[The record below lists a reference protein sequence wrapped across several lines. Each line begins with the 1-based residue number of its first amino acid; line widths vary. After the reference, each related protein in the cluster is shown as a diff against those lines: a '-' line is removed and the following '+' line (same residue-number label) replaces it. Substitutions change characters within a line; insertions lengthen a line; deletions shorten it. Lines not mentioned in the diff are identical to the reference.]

1 MGLLTNA
8 RLAKLWTSYANVVK
22 SSFACCVRLCNWPCN
37 SSVKCASPK
46 RNFSADVILS

>member
-8 RLAKLWTSYANVVK
+8 RLANLWTAYANVVK
-22 SSFACCVRLCNWPCN
+22 SSLGCCVRFCDWPCS